1 MTYDPELEAL
11 LSQPWSEG
19 ACRGYVIAAMERCGF
34 KSADIERVMWELRE
48 VFDILSLDEAQALYE
63 RSRY

>member
-19 ACRGYVIAAMERCGF
+19 ACRGYVITAMERCGF
-34 KSADIERVMWELRE
+34 KPADIDRMMQELHE
-48 VFDILSLDEAQALYE
+48 VFDSLTLDEAQRLYE
-63 RSRY
+63 RSTY

>member
-1 MTYDPELEAL
+1 MSCDPELTAL

-34 KSADIERVMWELRE
+34 QPADIERVMWELRE
-48 VFDILSLDEAQALYE
+48 VFDFLALAEAQALYE
-63 RSRY
+63 QSRF

>member
-11 LSQPWSEG
+11 LSQLWSEG

-34 KSADIERVMWELRE
+34 KPTDIDRMMQELHE
-48 VFDILSLDEAQALYE
+48 VFDSLTLDEAQRLYE
-63 RSRY
+63 RSTY

>member
-34 KSADIERVMWELRE
+34 KPADFDRMMQELHE
-48 VFDILSLDEAQALYE
+48 VFDSLTLDEAQRLYE
-63 RSRY
+63 RSTY